1 MNFPAR
7 ALIRIAAVAALGL
20 AAGALAFHSDAA
32 TAPSLGAVPRPLA
45 LVNGKLVHATRIEEG
60 VGEPSF
66 LPRDTNGQFSSVSL
80 EMDAQVL
87 IKAGPSYG
95 VQVSTER
102 NLQKYVQAVRVGS
115 SLMISTTG
123 SYSTRHPVI
132 VEITV
137 PSLTEL
143 DLTGNGSARIEG
155 DFGRNMAVEA
165 EGAWLIAGKGRVD
178 SLALRLSE
186 KSTVALEHLKTL
198 DIELHGATSG
208 SLAVSA
214 GHSVTGELAGHP
226 SVVVYGHPA
235 RRDIKVGQGGT
246 LRFAG

>member
-1 MNFPAR
+1 
-7 ALIRIAAVAALGL
+7 
-20 AAGALAFHSDAA
+20 
-32 TAPSLGAVPRPLA
+32 
-45 LVNGKLVHATRIEEG
+45 
-60 VGEPSF
+60 
-66 LPRDTNGQFSSVSL
+66 
-80 EMDAQVL
+80 MDAQVL